1 MSIDRLAQVLWEQS
15 SLLDEL
21 EFRLESL
28 ELVARSGRHG
38 RVGKACQ
45 EVASVQ
51 AQIDEMEKK
60 RIEYST
66 QLAASFGISSSS
78 TLKTII
84 ENSPEEWQESLE
96 ETRVDLTGKLVR
108 IAHLTEGLKGVL
120 SQRLE
125 VVNTVLKVVSAPTG
139 VYGADGQAAADRPTL
154 LSEAV

>member
-1 MSIDRLAQVLWEQS
+1 MSIDRLAQVLWGQS

-51 AQIDEMEKK
+51 AQIDELEKR
-60 RIEYST
+60 RIEYSGEF
-66 QLAASFGISSSS
+66 AASLGIDPSS
-78 TLKTII
+78 TLKSII
-84 ENSPEEWQESLE
+84 DNSPGEWRESLE
-96 ETRVDLTGKLVR
+96 ETRIDLTSKLTR
-108 IAHLTEGLKGVL
+108 IAQLTESLRGVL

-125 VVNTVLKVVSAPTG
+125 VVNTVLRVVSAPAG
-139 VYGADGQAAADRPTL
+139 VYGADGLASSVRPTL